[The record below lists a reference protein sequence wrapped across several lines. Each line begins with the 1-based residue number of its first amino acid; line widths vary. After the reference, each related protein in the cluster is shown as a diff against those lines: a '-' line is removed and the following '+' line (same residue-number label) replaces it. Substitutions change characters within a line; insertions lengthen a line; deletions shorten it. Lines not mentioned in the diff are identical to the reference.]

1 MLEASGE
8 RHAEHACYFDWKHNA
23 MANVTY
29 KDAGVDLDVYRQSM
43 ARLPKL
49 LNRTHSPRVLPLEGG
64 FAGLFK
70 LDFANRLFARNY
82 EDPVLVSCSD
92 GVGTK
97 LKVAC
102 AVGKHSTVGIDL
114 VAMSVNDALC
124 CGAEPLFFLD
134 YVAMPKDDPVLL
146 EQIVQGVSDGCIE
159 ADCALLGGETA
170 ILPDLYAPGD
180 YDLAGFCVGVA
191 SRSQIIDGRAIAAGD
206 AVIGLASSGLH
217 SNGYSLARKIAFD
230 VAGHK
235 VSDHVDEL
243 GTTVGD
249 ALLTPT
255 RIYVR
260 PVRKVLNHYRV
271 KNVVHGIAH
280 ITGGGLHENLAR
292 IVPEGVQ
299 IVIDRGRWP
308 VPPVFTWLQKLGGVA
323 QAEMDQVFNMGI
335 GMVLVVS
342 SFFADSIREQL
353 ARAGV
358 PAWQVGHAQEGPQG
372 VVWGEL

>member
-1 MLEASGE
+1 
-8 RHAEHACYFDWKHNA
+8 
-23 MANVTY
+23 MAKVTY

-49 LNRTHSPRVLPLEGG
+49 LYRTFSPRVMPLEGG
-64 FAGLFK
+64 FAGLFR

-82 EDPVLVSCSD
+82 QDPVLVSCSD

-102 AVGKHSTVGIDL
+102 AMGRHTTVGIDL

-134 YVAMPKDDPVLL
+134 YVAMPKDDPLLL

-191 SRSQIIDGRAIAAGD
+191 SRSQIIDGSAVVPGD
-206 AVIGLASSGLH
+206 AVLGLASSGLH
-217 SNGYSLARKIAFD
+217 SNGYSLARKIVFE

-235 VSDHVDEL
+235 VEDRVEEL
-243 GTTVGD
+243 GTTVGE

-260 PVRKVLNHYRV
+260 PVRKVLSYYRV
-271 KNVVHGIAH
+271 KNVVHAIAH

-292 IVPEGVQ
+292 VVPEGVR
-299 IVIDRGRWP
+299 IVIARGSWP
-308 VPPVFTWLQKLGGVA
+308 MPPVFTWLQRLGGVE
-323 QAEMDQVFNMGI
+323 QDEMDQVFNMGI

-342 SFFADSIREQL
+342 GFYADSIREQL

-358 PAWQVGHAQEGPQG
+358 PSWLIGRAEVGPQG
-372 VVWGEL
+372 VVWGNL